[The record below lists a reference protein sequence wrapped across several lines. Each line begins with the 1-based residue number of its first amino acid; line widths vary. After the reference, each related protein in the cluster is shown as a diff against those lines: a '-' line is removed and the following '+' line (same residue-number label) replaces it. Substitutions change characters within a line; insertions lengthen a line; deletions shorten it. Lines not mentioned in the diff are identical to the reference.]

1 MGRYV
6 LRRLLESA
14 VTFVLVTIVVFLGV
28 RALPGDT
35 ARALCGEECDPVTI
49 EEIRREYGLDQPK
62 LVQYARYVEKAVQG
76 DLGRSPRTGLPVA
89 ESIGHALPVTLQLA
103 AFSVAVA
110 VLIGLFSGVVA
121 AVRRRSPAEWAA
133 NGVSLVGLSVPNFWL
148 AQMAVLLLAIAYPVL
163 PASGFVSVFGDP
175 VESFRHLLMPA
186 VVLGSGLAAVI
197 MRQTRSAMLDALSAD
212 YVRTARAKG
221 LGGRQVVFGHALRNS
236 LIVVTTIVGLQLG
249 ILISGAVV
257 TEQIFVLPGFGKLTI
272 DAVFT
277 RDYPMIQGVV
287 LVTATAYI
295 GINLLV
301 DLLYSVIDPRI
312 RVGGAVL
319 T

>member
-6 LRRLLESA
+6 LRRLLESV
-14 VTFVLVTIVVFLGV
+14 VTFVLVTIVVFAGL

-35 ARALCGEECDPVTI
+35 ARALAGEESDPETVAQV
-49 EEIRREYGLDQPK
+49 RADYGLDEP
-62 LVQYARYVEKAVQG
+62 LPVQYLRYAEKAVTG
-76 DLGRSPRTGLPVA
+76 DLGRSARTGLPVA
-89 ESIGHALPVTLQLA
+89 ETIGHALPVTLQLS
-103 AFSVAVA
+103 AFALAIA
-110 VLIGLFSGVVA
+110 VLIGILAGVVA
-121 AVRRRSPAEWAA
+121 AVRRRSAAEWAA
-133 NGVSLVGLSVPNFWL
+133 NSVALLGLSVPNFWL
-148 AQMAVLLLAIAYPVL
+148 GLMAVLVLAIAYPVL
-163 PASGFVSVFGDP
+163 PASGFVSIFDNP
-175 VESFRHLLMPA
+175 AESFRHLLMPA
-186 VVLGSGLAAVI
+186 MVLGTGLAAVI
-197 MRQTRSAMLDALSAD
+197 MRQTRSAMLEALSAD

-221 LGGRQVVFGHALRNS
+221 LGGAQVIFGHALRNS

-249 ILISGAVV
+249 VLISGAVV

-277 RDYPMIQGVV
+277 RDYPMVQGVV

-312 RVGGAVL
+312 RVGGAAL
-319 T
+319 

>member
-6 LRRLLESA
+6 LRRLAESV

-28 RALPGDT
+28 RALPGDP
-35 ARALCGEECDPVTI
+35 ARALAGEESDPATVAQ
-49 EEIRREYGLDQPK
+49 IRHDYGLDRPVY
-62 LVQYARYVEKAVQG
+62 VQYARYVEKAVTG
-76 DLGRSPRTGLPVA
+76 DLGRSTRTGLPVRQT
-89 ESIGHALPVTLQLA
+89 IGHALPVTLQLA
-103 AFSVAVA
+103 TFAIVIA
-110 VLIGLFSGVVA
+110 VLIGIMAGVVA
-121 AVRRRSPAEWAA
+121 AVRRRSAAEWAA
-133 NGVSLVGLSVPNFWL
+133 NSVALLGLSVPNFWFGL
-148 AQMAVLLLAIAYPVL
+148 MAVLLFAIAYPVL
-163 PASGFVSVFGDP
+163 PASGFVSVFDNP
-175 VESFRHLLMPA
+175 VQSFRHLLMPA
-186 VVLGSGLAAVI
+186 LVLGTGLAAII
-197 MRQTRSAMLDALSAD
+197 MRQTRSAMLEALSAD

-221 LGGRQVVFGHALRNS
+221 LDGPRVVFGHALRNS
-236 LIVVTTIVGLQLG
+236 LIVVVTIVGLQLG
-249 ILISGAVV
+249 ALISGAVV

-295 GINLLV
+295 GVNLLV

-319 T
+319 

>member
-14 VTFVLVTIVVFLGV
+14 VTFVLVTIVVFIGV
-28 RALPGDT
+28 RALPGDP
-35 ARALCGEECDPVTI
+35 ARALAGEESDPATVAQ
-49 EEIRREYGLDQPK
+49 IRQEYGLDQPVR
-62 LVQYARYVEKAVQG
+62 VQYVRYVGKALSG
-76 DLGRSPRTGLPVA
+76 DLGRSSRTGLPVA
-89 ESIGHALPVTLQLA
+89 DSIRHALPVTLQLA
-103 AFSVAVA
+103 AFAIAIA
-110 VLIGLFSGVVA
+110 VLIGIFSGVIA
-121 AVRRRSPAEWAA
+121 AVRRRSAAEWAA
-133 NGVSLVGLSVPNFWL
+133 NSVALLGLSVPNFWFGL
-148 AQMAVLLLAIAYPVL
+148 MAVLVLAIAYPIL
-163 PASGFVSVFGDP
+163 PASGFVSIFDDP
-175 VESFRHLLMPA
+175 VESFRHLLLPA

-197 MRQTRSAMLDALSAD
+197 MRQTRSAMLDAMSAD

-221 LGGRQVVFGHALRNS
+221 LAGGQVVYGHALRNS

-249 ILISGAVV
+249 ALISGAVV

-277 RDYPMIQGVV
+277 RDYPMVQGVV

-295 GINLLV
+295 VINLVV

-319 T
+319 

>member
-1 MGRYV
+1 VWRYV
-6 LRRLLESA
+6 LRRLIESA
-14 VTFVLVTIVVFLGV
+14 VTLVLVTIVVFIGV
-28 RALPGDT
+28 RALPGDP
-35 ARALCGEECDPVTI
+35 ARALAAEESDPETI
-49 EEIRREYGLDQPK
+49 AAIRAEYGLDQPIP
-62 LVQYARYVEKAVQG
+62 VQYVRYVGKAVQG
-76 DLGRSPRTGLPVA
+76 DLGTSARTRLSVT
-89 ESIGHALPVTLQLA
+89 ETIGHALPVTLQLA
-103 AFSVAVA
+103 TFAIVVA
-110 VLIGLFSGVVA
+110 VLIGVGAGVVA
-121 AVRRRSPAEWAA
+121 AVRRRTASEWVA
-133 NGVSLVGLSVPNFWL
+133 NSVALLGLSIPNFWFGL
-148 AQMAVLLLAIAYPVL
+148 MAVLIFAVAYPIL
-163 PASGFVSVFGDP
+163 PASGFVSVFDNP

-186 VVLGSGLAAVI
+186 IVLGSGLAAVI
-197 MRQTRSAMLDALSAD
+197 MRQTRSAMLEALSAD

-221 LGGRQVVFGHALRNS
+221 LGGTQVVLGHALRNS

-249 ILISGAVV
+249 LLISGAVV

-312 RVGGAVL
+312 RVGGRV

>member
-35 ARALCGEECDPVTI
+35 ARAQCGEECDPVAI
-49 EEIRREYGLDQPK
+49 AEIRREYGLDKPK
-62 LVQYARYVEKAVQG
+62 YVQYARYVDKALHG

-89 ESIGHALPVTLQLA
+89 ETIRRALPVTLQLS
-103 AFSVAVA
+103 AFAIAIA

-121 AVRRRSPAEWAA
+121 AVRRRTAAEWAA
-133 NGVSLVGLSVPNFWL
+133 NSVALLGLSVPNFWFGL
-148 AQMAVLLLAIAYPVL
+148 MAVLVLAIAYPIL
-163 PASGFVSVFGDP
+163 PASGFVSVFDDP
-175 VESFRHLLMPA
+175 VESFKHLLLPA
-186 VVLGSGLAAVI
+186 LVLGSGLAAVI

-221 LGGRQVVFGHALRNS
+221 LGGRQVVYGHALRNS

-249 ILISGAVV
+249 TLISGAVV

>member
-28 RALPGDT
+28 RALPGDP
-35 ARALCGEECDPVTI
+35 ARTLAGEESDPATV
-49 EEIRREYGLDQPK
+49 EQIRHSYGLDRP
-62 LVQYARYVEKAVQG
+62 LPVQYARYVQKALTG
-76 DLGRSPRTGLPVA
+76 DLGRSPRTGLSVR
-89 ESIGHALPVTLQLA
+89 ETIGHALPVTLQLA
-103 AFSVAVA
+103 AFAILIAVS
-110 VLIGLFSGVVA
+110 IGIGAGVVA
-121 AVRRRSPAEWAA
+121 AVRRRRPAEWAA
-133 NGVSLVGLSVPNFWL
+133 NSIALLGLSVPNFWFGL
-148 AQMAVLLLAIAYPVL
+148 MLVLVFAIAYPVL
-163 PASGFVSVFGDP
+163 PASGFVSVFDDP
-175 VESFRHLLMPA
+175 VQSVRHLLLPA
-186 VVLGSGLAAVI
+186 IVLGTALAAVI
-197 MRQTRSAMLDALSAD
+197 MRQTRSAMLEALSAD

-221 LGGRQVVFGHALRNS
+221 LGTGRVVFGHALRNS
-236 LIVVTTIVGLQLG
+236 LIVVVTIVGVQLG
-249 ILISGAVV
+249 TLISGAVV

-277 RDYPMIQGVV
+277 RDYPMIQGVI
-287 LVTATAYI
+287 LVTTTAYI

-319 T
+319 